1 MMLLGFPGT
10 TMPRY
15 LLPLALLLATPLSAQ
30 FPEPRFDRVTDE
42 QGLSQATVQGIIQD
56 RFGFLWFGTLD
67 GLDRFDG
74 YGMKSYRHVPS
85 DSTSLPRNDVI
96 TLLTDQ
102 QGTLWVGTNGG
113 GLARYDVATDNF
125 TVFRHDTADST
136 TIAEDAIRVIV
147 QGADSALWIG
157 TYQSGVDHFNPAT
170 GRCTHFRHRDA
181 DSTALSDD
189 RIWTM
194 CVDHRG
200 FLWVGTVSGLNRLD
214 PSTGRVSRY
223 HAKPG
228 GAVGLTSDYIRCLW
242 EDPAGTLWIG
252 TTNGLSRLDGA
263 GTRMDRFYTYP
274 QSCEN
279 RNQATVNAVTGG
291 PGGTIWFG
299 TFGGGL
305 GRLDPATGQVTRMTF
320 KAYDATTLSD
330 DNIWTLYR
338 DRDSRLWIGTQG
350 GGVSVLEPR
359 RQQVVHYRHDPL
371 DAGTLSGNNVSVLRV
386 TRTLWPGAIW
396 AGTVGG
402 GLDAINPR
410 SGSVLHFRHDPAK
423 PGSLA
428 ENGVDA
434 LLETR
439 AGELFVGTRDG
450 LDRFVPQRH
459 AFLHVLPEKFGG
471 ERILALCEDRSGKI
485 WIGTALS
492 GVRVYDPARETHKEY
507 RQQGPG
513 KGGLSNNRVLCFL
526 EDHEGIIWVGTD
538 VGLNRFNPAT
548 GDFTT
553 YLHTPGDSTGLSN
566 STIMSMAEDNR
577 HNLWLATYG
586 GGVNVLD
593 PDRRTFTRYREPQ
606 GLASDATVGVQ
617 VDDAGSAWVSS
628 TRGLSRIEYPAGVI
642 TNFTRRDGLQ
652 ANEFNMHA
660 DCRGMHGELL
670 FGGVN
675 GINVFLPDSL
685 RRVTAPPVVQLTEFR
700 VFDAERK
707 LIPSIL
713 VSRSIE
719 LTFDDNHFAITFA
732 GLDYSAPGNVQYAYM
747 LGGLDETWI
756 PCGTRRSATYTHLP
770 AGTYQFLVHARSGN
784 GPWSNPPRELEITVT
799 PPFWNTLWF
808 KVVVAL
814 TVLAFLVALYQYRVR
829 KLIEVER
836 MRLRIAGDLHD
847 DIGSNLSS
855 IALAVDMVCER
866 GPVGKAEAEQLARVS
881 TTARQ
886 MGESIREI
894 VWFIRPDHETLNDLA
909 GRMRQVAEGML
920 GRIDVQFCAS
930 GKALDQVCPMEFRRN
945 LFLVFKESL
954 HNIHRHSRATKVE
967 IALRAETGT
976 VSLRIVD
983 NGIGFNLETATSGN
997 GLANLRRR
1005 AAELGGTLGIRSRE
1019 NDGTEILL
1027 EVPFRR
1033 GRRRE

>member
-1 MMLLGFPGT
+1 MMFLGLPGT

-15 LLPLALLLATPLSAQ
+15 LLPLALLFSIPLSARL
-30 FPEPRFDRVTDE
+30 PEQRFDRVTDE
-42 QGLSQATVQGIIQD
+42 QGLSQITVQGITQD
-56 RFGFLWFGTLD
+56 TFGFLWFGTLD

-96 TLLTDQ
+96 TLLTDR

-113 GLARYDVATDNF
+113 GLARYNVATDNF
-125 TVFRHDTADST
+125 TVFRHRRNDRRSL
-136 TIAEDAIRVIV
+136 AEDAIRVIV
-147 QGADSALWIG
+147 GGVDGTLWVG
-157 TYQSGVDHFNPAT
+157 TYQNGVDYFDPET
-170 GRCTHFRHRDA
+170 GSCTHFRHKDT
-181 DSTALSDD
+181 DSSTLSDD
-189 RIWTM
+189 RIWAM

-200 FLWVGTVSGLNRLD
+200 FVWVGTVSGLNRLD
-214 PSTGRVSRY
+214 PSTGQVRRY
-223 HAKPG
+223 HARAG
-228 GAVGLTSDYIRCLW
+228 AAVGLTSDYIRSLW
-242 EDPAGTLWIG
+242 EDPAGNLWIG
-252 TTNGLSRLDGA
+252 TTNGLNRLAADASRF
-263 GTRMDRFYTYP
+263 DRFSHYP
-274 QSCEN
+274 ESCEN

-305 GRLDPATGQVTRMTF
+305 GRLDPATGQVTRMTY

-350 GGVSVLEPR
+350 GGVSVLDPR
-359 RQQVVHYRHDPL
+359 RQQVAHYRHDPL
-371 DAGTLSGNNVSVLRV
+371 DAGTLAGNNVSVLRV
-386 TRTLWPGAIW
+386 TRSLWPGTIW
-396 AGTVGG
+396 AGTVAG

-410 SGSVLHFRHDPAK
+410 TGSVLHFRHDPAK

-450 LDRFVPQRH
+450 LDRFVPDQH
-459 AFLHVLPEKFGG
+459 AFQHVLPEKFGG
-471 ERILALCEDRSGKI
+471 ERVLALGEDRSGKI

-492 GVRVYDPARETHKEY
+492 GVRVYDPSRETCKEY
-507 RQQGPG
+507 RQQGLG
-513 KGGLSNNRVLCFL
+513 NGGLSNNRVLCFL
-526 EDHEGIIWVGTD
+526 EDHEGIMWVGTD
-538 VGLNRFNPAT
+538 VGLNRFNPDID
-548 GDFTT
+548 DFTT
-553 YLHTPGDSTGLSN
+553 YLRTPGDSTGLSN

-617 VDDAGSAWVSS
+617 VDDAGSVWVSS
-628 TRGLSRIEYPAGVI
+628 TRGLSRIDSPTGVI
-642 TNFTRRDGLQ
+642 TNFNRTDGLQ

-660 DCRGMHGELL
+660 DCRGLHGELL

-675 GINVFLPDSL
+675 GINVFFPDSL
-685 RRVTAPPVVQLTEFR
+685 RRVTAPPEVQLTEFR

-719 LTFDDNHFAITFA
+719 LTFDDNHFAIGFA

-770 AGTYQFLVHARSGN
+770 AGTYEFRVRARSGS
-784 GPWSNPPRELEITVT
+784 GPWSDPPRELEITVT

-808 KVVVAL
+808 KLVVAL

-855 IALAVDMVCER
+855 IALAADMVRER
-866 GPVGKAEAEQLARVS
+866 APVGRAEAEQLARVS
-881 TTARQ
+881 TTARA

-909 GRMRQVAEGML
+909 GRMRQVTEGNL
-920 GRIDVQFCAS
+920 GRLDVEFSVC
-930 GKALDQVCPMEFRRN
+930 GTALEQRYSMEFRRN
-945 LFLVFKESL
+945 LFLIFKESL
-954 HNIHRHSRATKVE
+954 HNIHRHSGATKVE
-967 IALRAETGT
+967 VALRAEAGA
-976 VSLRIVD
+976 VSLRIAD
-983 NGIGFNLETATSGN
+983 NGIGFDPDSATSGN

-1005 AAELGGTLGIRSRE
+1005 AMELGGTLGIRSRE
-1019 NDGTEILL
+1019 REGTEILL
-1027 EVPFRR
+1027 QVPLRR